1 MILVNIIE
9 QSLNARQSNVNERLH
24 DMASWDELIELMS

>member
-9 QSLNARQSNVNERLH
+9 KSLNARQSNVNERLH
-24 DMASWDELIELMS
+24 DMALYGMN